1 MVRRKITLIVKDDD
15 MEQVQDFHKL
25 YDRFNEAKQYKDRW
39 LALYKNLYLYVIPDR
54 DAFNIKFNYTDTGKP
69 VTQMI
74 WDNTA
79 MLAAYQRAN
88 DLHGLLMP
96 KDRIWGKFSLD
107 PHLYDKS
114 LIDSAQKLMDEIN
127 DRLFFYINESNLAR
141 VVGSSNL
148 DLVGGTGVMWVESHS
163 DEVPLYFRSV
173 PAVALYIEYCNDDLV
188 NTCWYAAKMTG
199 RSVLE
204 NFPTYRGMQ
213 LDTLKDNPNDTY
225 TVNYGQIKYNDNS
238 YYIYAVL
245 DDDPFTCLWE
255 RYSTYP
261 QIIVYRDRVRPGE
274 AEGRGVAIDLMPT
287 IEDLQRITEYSR
299 KNMAF
304 KANPP
309 MFYDAGTYFNPYS
322 VRQWAGAMIAR
333 APGGRNPLEALQMP
347 EYPDVFQQIVHL
359 QETIQKGFMVDPLG
373 EIEAP
378 VRSATE
384 VSIRENRAQRTSA
397 TDISRLINELP
408 RQVFEIAA
416 KILNSRGLL
425 IKKREEIPGFN
436 PKMLRFH
443 FQSPLYDIQNQ
454 SDLNHFITNLQ
465 IKQQFWGQTAPMM
478 TTDMFEAQ
486 NFLTEKLNLPR
497 KLFASDE
504 KLRQTLQTAAQV
516 QQSQGIAGAPP
527 STAAAQVKFPE
538 NQGVTI

>member
-1 MVRRKITLIVKDDD
+1 
-15 MEQVQDFHKL
+15 MEQNFHKL

-39 LALYKNLYLYVIPDR
+39 LALYKNLYDYVIPDR

-69 VTQMI
+69 STQMI

-96 KDRIWGKFSLD
+96 KDRVWGKFTLD
-107 PHLYDKS
+107 PHLYDDS
-114 LIDSAQKLMDEIN
+114 LIQQAQRLMDEIN
-127 DRLFFYINESNLAR
+127 DRLFFYLNESNLSR

-148 DLVGGTGVMWVESHS
+148 DLVGGTGVIWVESHS

-173 PAVALYIEYCNDDLV
+173 PAVALYIEYCNDDLI

-199 RSVLE
+199 RAVLE
-204 NFPTYRGMQ
+204 TFPTYHGTQ
-213 LDTLKDNPNDTY
+213 YDNLKDNPNDTY
-225 TVNYGQIKYNDNS
+225 TVNYGQIKYSDNS

-245 DDDPFTCLWE
+245 DDDPFVCLWE

-274 AEGRGVAIDLMPT
+274 AEGRGVGIDLLPT
-287 IEDLQRITEYSR
+287 IQDLQRVVEYSR
-299 KNMAF
+299 KSLAF

-322 VRQWAGAMIAR
+322 IRQWAGAMIAR

-347 EYPDVFQQIVHL
+347 EHPEVFQQIVHL
-359 QETIQKGFMVDPLG
+359 QETIMKGFQVDPLG
-373 EIEAP
+373 EIQTP

-384 VSIRENRAQRTSA
+384 ISIRENRAQRTSA

-408 RQVFEIAA
+408 KQIFDVTAR
-416 KILNSRGLL
+416 ILNERGLL
-425 IKKREEIPGFN
+425 IKKRESIPGFD
-436 PKMLRFH
+436 PRKLRFH
-443 FQSPLYDIQNQ
+443 FQSPLYDLQNQ
-454 SDLNHFITNLQ
+454 SDLNHFITSLQ
-465 IKQQFWGQTAPMM
+465 IKQQFWGQSAPMIS
-478 TTDMFEAQ
+478 TDMFEA
-486 NFLTEKLNLPR
+486 NKFISDKLNLPA
-497 KLFASDE
+497 KLSVPDE
-504 KLRQTLQTAAQV
+504 KLKQTLAAAAQQT
-516 QQSQGIAGAPP
+516 QQQQLQGAPP
-527 STAAAQVKFPE
+527 STAAGQVKFPE
-538 NQGVTI
+538 APGVTI